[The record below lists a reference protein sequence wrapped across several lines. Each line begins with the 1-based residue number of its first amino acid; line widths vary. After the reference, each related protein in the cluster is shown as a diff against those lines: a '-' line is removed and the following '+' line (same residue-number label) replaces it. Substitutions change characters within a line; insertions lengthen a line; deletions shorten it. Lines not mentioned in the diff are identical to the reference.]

1 MGGLF
6 SHCIKGLFPDD
17 DRTMTDKELCE
28 KLGFSREALKDIRKK
43 YQEGTDFVRVPS
55 KRPQKMWEVQWTD
68 VGYEKLMADM
78 GFKTEETKAVKE
90 APVFSA
96 TGKMTGKFNNKR
108 LIQCEVDGK
117 PQMVLVRDS
126 DFFIVGMEVPLRRD
140 GDRLVAS
147 RHPRKPG
154 RW

>member
-1 MGGLF
+1 
-6 SHCIKGLFPDD
+6 
-17 DRTMTDKELCE
+17 MTEKELCE
-28 KLGFSREALKDIRKK
+28 KLGLSREAIKAVRKG
-43 YQEGTDFVRVPS
+43 YLEGTDFVRIES
-55 KRPQKMWEVQWTD
+55 KRPQKMWEVKWTD
-68 VGYEKLMADM
+68 VGYEKLMAEM

-90 APVFSA
+90 EPVFSA
-96 TGKMTGKFNNKR
+96 TGKVTGKFNNRR

-126 DFFIVGMEVPLRRD
+126 DFFVVGMEVPLRRD
-140 GDRLVAS
+140 GERLVAA

>member
-1 MGGLF
+1 
-6 SHCIKGLFPDD
+6 
-17 DRTMTDKELCE
+17 MTERELSE
-28 KLGFSREALKDIRKK
+28 KLGFSREALKAIRKK
-43 YQEGTDFVRVPS
+43 YSEGTDFVRIES
-55 KRPQKMWEVQWTD
+55 KRPQKMWEVRWTD
-68 VGYEKLMADM
+68 VGYEKLMAEM
-78 GFKTEETKAVKE
+78 GFKAEETQVVKE
-90 APVFSA
+90 EPVFSA
-96 TGKMTGKFNNKR
+96 TGKVTGKFQNKR

-140 GDRLVAS
+140 GERLIAA